1 VKFVLV
7 LLAAMSSS
15 AMTQAQSSSQPSAP
29 AAAPQQPTSAPA
41 SQTAVDLLKA
51 LDQVVDQNR
60 RLTEQNQQLMEKVEE
75 LRQRLAAANPTSPAT
90 KAEKAAVTTETEKAA
105 AKAEGE
111 KAAAQLSAAVAQEI
125 VSDEGTAS
133 KKDVAIEESQHPGPK
148 LWSPYTPNFGYK
160 VANTPYGDLNISIY
174 AYARYLNQRLV
185 DPTYTNYFGTTST
198 LQQRQDFQLNKV
210 QFKFLGWIMDPRFR
224 YFLYAW
230 TSNSSQ
236 GLGAQTVLAGNLNYS
251 FAKWLTIGGGVYGL
265 PGVRSL
271 EGNFPFWYSVDAR
284 IMAEEFFRPAY
295 SQGIIARGDLFGK
308 KLSYQVMDANNLSAL
323 GVSAAQLPNT
333 FSTVASALVW
343 LPQSD
348 FGAGYGDFEEH
359 EHVVTRLAGHFTR
372 SRATKESQPNTDQFE
387 NTQIRLEDGTI
398 VFTPNI
404 FGPGIAVNT
413 LKYQMMN
420 FDAGIKYRG
429 WDLSG
434 TYYQRWLSQF
444 TGTGIGP
451 DGLPEIVSRGFYVGA
466 SKMLIPRSL
475 MLFALGSSIYGKY
488 GNPYDMRLGL
498 NYYPFK
504 NRVIRWNNEV
514 LYLDKSAT
522 GNNTLP
528 YIVGNTGPI
537 FDTTL
542 ELAF

>member
-1 VKFVLV
+1 VRRETCRLILESTVV
-7 LLAAMSSS
+7 LLAALSSC
-15 AMTQAQSSSQPSAP
+15 AMAQTQNAS
-29 AAAPQQPTSAPA
+29 QQPATAQA
-41 SQTAVDLLKA
+41 SQNNADLMKA
-51 LDQVVDQNR
+51 LDQVIDQNR
-60 RLTEQNQQLMEKVEE
+60 KLTEQNQQLMVKVEE
-75 LRQRLAAANPTSPAT
+75 LRQQVESTNPTIAT
-90 KAEKAAVTTETEKAA
+90 AEAEKSAS
-105 AKAEGE
+105 
-111 KAAAQLSAAVAQEI
+111 QLSAAEQEI

-133 KKDVAIEESQHPGPK
+133 KRDLAIEESQPHPKVWGT
-148 LWSPYTPNFGYK
+148 YTPNFGYK
-160 VANTPYGDLNISIY
+160 VANTPYGDLSISIY
-174 AYARYLNQRLV
+174 SYARYLNQRAV
-185 DPTYTNYFGTTST
+185 DPTYTNYFGVTTQ

-210 QFKFLGWIMDPRFR
+210 QIKFLGWLYDPRFR

-236 GLGAQTVLAGNLNYS
+236 GLGAQTVLAGNLNYT
-251 FAKWLTIGGGVYGL
+251 FAKWLTIGAGVYGL

-295 SQGIIARGDLFGK
+295 SQGIIGRGDFFGK

-343 LPQSD
+343 LPQGD
-348 FGAGYGDFEEH
+348 FGMGYGDYEEH
-359 EHVVTRLAGHFTR
+359 QSVVTRLAGHYTR
-372 SRATKESQPNTDQFE
+372 SRATKESQPQTDQFE
-387 NTQIRLEDGTI
+387 NTQIRLEDGTV

-404 FGPGIAVNT
+404 FGPGVAVNT

-420 FDAGIKYRG
+420 VDAGIKYRG
-429 WDLSG
+429 WELSG
-434 TYYQRWLSQF
+434 TYYQRWLSEF
-444 TGTGIGP
+444 TGAGIGP
-451 DGLPEIVSRGFYVGA
+451 EGLPEIVSRGFYMGA
-466 SKMLIPRSL
+466 SKMLVPRTL
-475 MLFALGSSIYGKY
+475 MLFVLGSSIYGKY
-488 GNPYDMRLGL
+488 GNPYDLRVGL

-528 YIVGNTGPI
+528 YTVGNTGPI

-542 ELAF
+542 EVAF

>member
-1 VKFVLV
+1 VRSKPSRPIAKFTLL
-7 LLAAMSSS
+7 LLATTGSCAMSQ
-15 AMTQAQSSSQPSAP
+15 TQDTSQQQTPPSPPSAP
-29 AAAPQQPTSAPA
+29 APQS
-41 SQTAVDLLKA
+41 TADLLKA
-51 LDQVVDQNR
+51 LDQVVDQNKK
-60 RLTEQNQQLMEKVEE
+60 LTEQNQQLMEKVEE
-75 LRQRLAAANPTSPAT
+75 LRQQVEAANPTIAT
-90 KAEKAAVTTETEKAA
+90 AEAA
-105 AKAEGE
+105 
-111 KAAAQLSAAVAQEI
+111 KAAAQLTASEQEI
-125 VSDEGTAS
+125 VSDEGTTS
-133 KKDVAIEESQHPGPK
+133 KTDLAIEESQPHPKTWGT
-148 LWSPYTPNFGYK
+148 YTPNFGYE
-160 VANTPYGDLNISIY
+160 VANTPYGDLSVSIY
-174 AYARYLNQRLV
+174 SYGRYLNQRAV
-185 DPTYTNYFGTTST
+185 DATYTNYFGVTST

-210 QFKFLGWIMDPRFR
+210 QMKFLGWLYDPRFR

-236 GLGAQTVLAGNLNYS
+236 GLGAQTVLAGNLNYT
-251 FAKWLTIGGGVYGL
+251 FTKWLTIGAGVYGL

-295 SQGIIARGDLFGK
+295 SQGIIGRGNIIGD

-343 LPQSD
+343 LPQGD
-348 FGAGYGDFEEH
+348 FGAGYGDFEDH
-359 EHVVTRLAGHFTR
+359 QSVVTRLAGHYTR
-372 SRATKESQPNTDQFE
+372 SRATKESQPQTDQFE
-387 NTQIRLEDGTI
+387 NTQIRLEDGTV

-420 FDAGIKYRG
+420 VDAGIKYRG

-444 TGTGIGP
+444 TGAGIGP
-451 DGLPEIVSRGFYVGA
+451 AGLPEVVSRGLYVGA

-475 MLFALGSSIYGKY
+475 MLVVMGSSIYGKY
-488 GNPYDMRLGL
+488 GNPYDLRVAL

-528 YIVGNTGPI
+528 YTVGNTGPI

-542 ELAF
+542 EVAF

>member
-1 VKFVLV
+1 MRRKTSRVILKSALA
-7 LLAAMSSS
+7 LLAGMSCC
-15 AMTQAQSSSQPSAP
+15 AIAQAQNPSPQSAP
-29 AAAPQQPTSAPA
+29 SPASQQATPAPA
-41 SQTAVDLLKA
+41 SQNTADLLKA
-51 LDQVVDQNR
+51 LDQVVDENR
-60 RLTEQNQQLMEKVEE
+60 KLAEQNQQLMVKVEE
-75 LRQRLAAANPTSPAT
+75 LRQQVEAANPTIAT
-90 KAEKAAVTTETEKAA
+90 AEA
-105 AKAEGE
+105 E
-111 KAAAQLSAAVAQEI
+111 KAAAQLSAAALQEV

-133 KKDVAIEESQHPGPK
+133 KRDLAIEESQHPGPK
-148 LWSPYTPNFGYK
+148 VWGPYTPNFGYK
-160 VANTPYGDLNISIY
+160 VANTPYGDLSISIY
-174 AYARYLNQRLV
+174 SYARYLNQRLV
-185 DPTYTNYFGTTST
+185 DPTYTNYFGVTTN

-210 QFKFLGWIMDPRFR
+210 QIKFLGWLYDPRFR

-236 GLGAQTVLAGNLNYS
+236 GLGAQTVLAGNLNYT
-251 FAKWLTIGGGVYGL
+251 FAKWLTIGAGVYGL

-295 SQGIIARGDLFGK
+295 SQGIIGRGDLFGK

-343 LPQSD
+343 LPQGD
-348 FGAGYGDFEEH
+348 FGMGYGDYEEH
-359 EHVVTRLAGHFTR
+359 QSIVTRLAGHYTR
-372 SRATKESQPNTDQFE
+372 SRATKESQPQTDQFE
-387 NTQIRLEDGTI
+387 NTQIRLEDGTV

-404 FGPGIAVNT
+404 FGPGVTVDT

-420 FDAGIKYRG
+420 IDAGIKYRG
-429 WDLSG
+429 WELAG

-451 DGLPEIVSRGFYVGA
+451 AGLPEIVSRGLYMGA
-466 SKMLIPRSL
+466 SKMVVPRSL
-475 MLFALGSSIYGKY
+475 MLFVMGSSIYGKY
-488 GNPYDMRLGL
+488 GNPYDLRVGL

-528 YIVGNTGPI
+528 YTVGNTGPI

-542 ELAF
+542 EVAF